1 MCFDAAVA
9 RTVCI
14 YIIVCHINNL
24 IYVLISQMLIIMPVP
39 EFDINIIALL
49 NDLDDRL
56 RQLESRVAEVE
67 MRSSPPVDDKMA
79 MFLTVPDSIRKSLFA
94 VSSLVSCTADEV
106 SEITGRHRSIENK
119 YLNELYRSGWIKR
132 DRKGKKIFYSLKK
145 RLEADR
151 HEYISA
157 VEEVESKLDELLG

>member
-1 MCFDAAVA
+1 
-9 RTVCI
+9 
-14 YIIVCHINNL
+14 
-24 IYVLISQMLIIMPVP
+24 MLIIMPVP

-56 RQLESRVAEVE
+56 KLLESRVTEVE
-67 MRSSPPVDDKMA
+67 MRSSPPIDDKMA
-79 MFLTVPDSIRKSLFA
+79 LFLTVPDSIRKSLFA

-119 YLNELYRSGWIKR
+119 YLNELHRSGWLKR

-145 RLEADR
+145 KLDGER
-151 HEYISA
+151 HECISA
-157 VEEVESKLDELLG
+157 VEEIESKLDQLLG